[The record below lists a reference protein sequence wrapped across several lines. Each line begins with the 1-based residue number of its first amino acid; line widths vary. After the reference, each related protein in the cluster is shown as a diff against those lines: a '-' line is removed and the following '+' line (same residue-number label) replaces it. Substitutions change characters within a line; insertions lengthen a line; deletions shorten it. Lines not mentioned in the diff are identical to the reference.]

1 VMLRALP
8 GNFAAPA
15 LPDHNHADEISGPAA

>member
-1 VMLRALP
+1 MRRALP

-15 LPDHNHADEISGPAA
+15 LPDHNHADEIGGPAA

>member
-1 VMLRALP
+1 MRRALP

-15 LPDHNHADEISGPAA
+15 LPDPNHADEIGGPAA